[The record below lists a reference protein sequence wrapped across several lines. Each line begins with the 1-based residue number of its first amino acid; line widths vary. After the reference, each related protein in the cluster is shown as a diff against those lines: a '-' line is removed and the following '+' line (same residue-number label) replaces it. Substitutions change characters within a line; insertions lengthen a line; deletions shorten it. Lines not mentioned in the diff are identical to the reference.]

1 MLIYNHYV
9 LPHMTDIDAVRDKI
23 KEIHQNYVEL
33 TKIMSEVYF
42 DYPDKAKF
50 AQANALVGMSQ
61 SMLVF
66 VNDTLLK

>member
-1 MLIYNHYV
+1 
-9 LPHMTDIDAVRDKI
+9 MTDIDAVRDKI